1 MIYEYECQKCKKVQE
16 RIHRMAETNTEP
28 CDNEECKAPVED
40 LKKVMSLTAG
50 KHISWSK
57 WSV

>member
-1 MIYEYECQKCKKVQE
+1 MIYEYECQKCKKIQE
-16 RIHRMAETNTEP
+16 RIHKMAETNEEP
-28 CDNEECKAPVED
+28 CDECKAPPEE